1 MCYILQPEWSL
12 LLLVNTQSSLYC
24 KQCMSLVNIIV
35 NKVANSVPGIVMAVE
50 KHWTG
55 HFFPTLHKI

>member
-1 MCYILQPEWSL
+1 
-12 LLLVNTQSSLYC
+12 
-24 KQCMSLVNIIV
+24 MSLVNIIV